1 MQVFFHINQTTN
13 SQNGKKTIHTKKHP
27 LSPIISLFPSEEK
40 KSHVKH
46 AWKHLRG
53 NSSLH
58 VVLQSK
64 LTASFNNDPALS
76 LHRGVKR
83 GQAHRV
89 GRPYRPHTLSLSV
102 PSFLWQMDV
111 FFYSSRSISFV
122 TKWNNVHF
130 FHSIFCSH
138 PISSPLSNRAF
149 DQGQTG
155 ASYLFC
161 SPVEPGRLRG
171 PAAVLLMIK
180 SLERA
185 GGQENAA
192 MSYDH
197 WMLQYHDLYI
207 YQNAYQIILQ
217 D

>member
-1 MQVFFHINQTTN
+1 M
-13 SQNGKKTIHTKKHP
+13 
-27 LSPIISLFPSEEK
+27 
-40 KSHVKH
+40 
-46 AWKHLRG
+46 
-53 NSSLH
+53 
-58 VVLQSK
+58 LQSK
-64 LTASFNNDPALS
+64 LTASFNNDPVLS

-130 FHSIFCSH
+130 FHSI
-138 PISSPLSNRAF
+138 SSPLSNRAF

-185 GGQENAA
+185 GGQESLPELRPLNAA
-192 MSYDH
+192 IPCF
-197 WMLQYHDLYI
+197 I